1 MPLAL
6 IHDWL
11 NQLGGAEDVLEKLV
25 GLFPG
30 APVFTAMYWRAGM
43 PAAYRQWPIRVSF
56 MDRLPGVYRHHQPY
70 LPLYPLAFE
79 RFDLSGYDVLLS
91 NKSGFCHGIRK
102 PPGAVHICYC
112 LTPTRYVWS
121 FGAYANREGL
131 GAAARLALAPLLAW
145 LRRWDKAA
153 AGRVDHFIAISSE
166 VQRRIARFYGRESV
180 IIHPPVDTGRFAAAL
195 APKPETGDYFLSLGR
210 LIPYKRVDL
219 AVRACTEL
227 RLPLLV
233 GGAGR
238 DRARL
243 ERLAGPTV
251 RFLGRVPDADLPAL
265 FAGARAF
272 IFPGLEDFGITPV
285 QSLAAG
291 RPVIAF
297 AGGGALDTVQ
307 DGLTGVHFTEQTVD
321 SLKAALSRFQSLR
334 FDPQAQSA
342 AARRFDTS
350 VFVSA
355 LSRFVADR
363 TGNAA
368 N

>member
-25 GLFPG
+25 SLFPG
-30 APVFTAMYWRAGM
+30 APIYTSMYWRAGM

-56 MDRLPGVYRHHQPY
+56 MDRLPGIYRHHQPY

-91 NKSGFCHGIRK
+91 NKSGFCHGVRK
-102 PPGAVHICYC
+102 APGAVHVCYC
-112 LTPTRYVWS
+112 LTPTRYVWG
-121 FGAYANREGL
+121 FDDYANREGL
-131 GAAARLALAPLLAW
+131 GRAARTALAPLLAW
-145 LRRWDKAA
+145 LRRWDRAA
-153 AGRVDHFIAISSE
+153 ASRVDHFIAISSE
-166 VQRRIARFYGRESV
+166 VQRRIARHYGREST
-180 IIHPPVDTGRFAAAL
+180 IIYPPVDTQRFASAPAAEPG
-195 APKPETGDYFLSLGR
+195 AYFLSLGR

-219 AVRACTEL
+219 AVRACTAL
-227 RLPLLV
+227 NLPLLV

-251 RFLGRVPDADLPAL
+251 KFLGRVPEADLPEL
-265 FAGARAF
+265 YAGARAF

-285 QSLAAG
+285 QALAAG
-291 RPVIAF
+291 RPVIAY

-307 DGLTGVHFTEQTVD
+307 DGVTGVHFHEPTVD
-321 SLKAALSRFQSLR
+321 SLKAALVRFQALS
-334 FDPQAQSA
+334 FDPRHQCASAQK
-342 AARRFDTS
+342 FDTS
-350 VFVSA
+350 VFIDQIS
-355 LSRFVADR
+355 SFVKER
-363 TGNAA
+363 V
-368 N
+368 

>member
-1 MPLAL
+1 MRLAL

-30 APVFTAMYWRAGM
+30 APVFTSMYWRAGM
-43 PAAYRQWPIRVSF
+43 PPAYRQWPIRVSF

-91 NKSGFCHGIRK
+91 NKSGFCHGVRK
-102 PPGAVHICYC
+102 APGAVHVCYC
-112 LTPTRYVWS
+112 LTPTRYVWG
-121 FGAYANREGL
+121 FDDYANREGL
-131 GAAARLALAPLLAW
+131 GGAARAVLAPLLAW
-145 LRRWDKAA
+145 QRCWDLAA

-166 VQRRIARFYGRESV
+166 VQRRIARYYGREST
-180 IIHPPVDTGRFAAAL
+180 IIYPPVDTARFAPEPAA
-195 APKPETGDYFLSLGR
+195 ETGGYFLSLGR

-219 AVRACTEL
+219 AVQACTAL
-227 RLPLLV
+227 NQPLLV

-251 RFLGRVPDADLPAL
+251 KFLGRVPEADLPAL

-285 QSLAAG
+285 QALAAG

-307 DGLTGVHFTEQTVD
+307 DGVTGVHFHEPTVD
-321 SLKAALSRFQSLR
+321 SLQAALIRFQGLR
-334 FDPQAQSA
+334 FDPRAQCA
-342 AARRFDTS
+342 AAQRFDTS
-350 VFVSA
+350 VFVERLGAFLTEKAGS
-355 LSRFVADR
+355 
-363 TGNAA
+363 
-368 N
+368 